1 MAAGG
6 LARAHRLASSGLVD
20 HVTWG
25 SLVRSWRVGAGRVL
39 LPGGARAW
47 AGGMVAGCALA
58 VLVLGVVFAHQTAA
72 DGFDRAVDAPFIS
85 GLGSHGDLSLWL
97 AYPGSQ
103 LPAAVLSA
111 AIIVACLLA
120 GRLNGAILAATAV
133 LASVGLDEE
142 VLKPLFHRTY
152 LGSLSYPSGHTTAVV
167 ALAATVTV
175 LLLPAPSPARPRPV
189 RLLIPA
195 LAWLLAL
202 IVALGVIALKW
213 HYFTDTVAG
222 AAVGVGTVGALA
234 LVLDLPAARR
244 CLARVTREPAGQP
257 RTTAAAREPAAS
269 RPEGG
274 R

>member
-1 MAAGG
+1 M
-6 LARAHRLASSGLVD
+6 
-20 HVTWG
+20 
-25 SLVRSWRVGAGRVL
+25 RSWRVRAGRVL

-47 AGGMVAGCALA
+47 AGGLLAGCALV
-58 VLVLGVVFAHQTAA
+58 VLVLGVAFAHQTAA
-72 DGFDRAVDAPFIS
+72 DGFDRAVDAPLIS
-85 GLGSHGDLSLWL
+85 GLGSHGNLSLWL

-111 AIIVACLLA
+111 AVIVACLLA
-120 GRLNGAILAATAV
+120 GRLNGAILAAAAV
-133 LASVGLDEE
+133 LVSVGLDEE
-142 VLKPLFHRTY
+142 LFKPLFHRTY

-175 LLLPAPSPARPRPV
+175 LLLPAPPPARPRSP

-202 IVALGVIALKW
+202 IVAIAVIALKW

-222 AAVGVGTVGALA
+222 AAVGAGTVCALA

-244 CLARVTREPAGQP
+244 CLAWAAREPAGQP
-257 RTTAAAREPAAS
+257 RTTAAGREPTAS
-269 RPEGG
+269 RPERG